1 MKRYEKDIILGTS
14 LTFIGVWLLYS
25 ISLSL
30 IAGWLI
36 IIIGKIMIFMGIFE
50 YRDFKRALRGDD
62 LNKDSKLIKKIRKII
77 RKRYS

>member
-1 MKRYEKDIILGTS
+1 
-14 LTFIGVWLLYS
+14 
-25 ISLSL
+25 LSL